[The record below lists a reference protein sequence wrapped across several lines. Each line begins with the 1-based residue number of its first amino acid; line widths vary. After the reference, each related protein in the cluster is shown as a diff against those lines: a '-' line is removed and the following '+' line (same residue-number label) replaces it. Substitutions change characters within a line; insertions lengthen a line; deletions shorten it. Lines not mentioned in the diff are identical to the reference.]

1 MLINI
6 LAKESPL
13 TFERYMELSLYHPEY
28 GYYAL
33 GNLPGKKGDYVT
45 SPCIHKMFG
54 AVLARQII
62 QMYEISKNK
71 ENFLIVE
78 AGAGQGYLAKDILE
92 YSEKKGY
99 NFNYLI
105 IEPFLSIRKIQEKNL
120 SNFKENINWVESL
133 EKLPDFKGI
142 FLSNELFDSFPV
154 KLIQKNGDK
163 IYEVWVEVKNGEKI
177 REVLKEL
184 TDERVYRIIE
194 PYCFS
199 WQEGYRTEVCLK
211 IEEFYK
217 VLSEKMKEG
226 FVITIDYGYP
236 RQDYYSP
243 ERTNGTLLCYY
254 EHKALDNPYFK
265 PGEMD
270 ITSHVDFT
278 LLRELGEKYGFLNV
292 GFTQQGSF
300 LVSLGINEIFYEVSE
315 RTWRDM
321 EALKF
326 LIFPEGLGISH
337 WILVQA
343 KLKEKLKEELRGFS
357 LSNRIYLLY

>member
-1 MLINI
+1 MLLDVLIS
-6 LAKESPL
+6 ESPL

-92 YSEKKGY
+92 YSEKRGY
-99 NFNYLI
+99 KFNYLI
-105 IEPFLSIRKIQEKNL
+105 IEPFLSIRKIQERNL
-120 SNFKENINWVESL
+120 SKFKENINWVESL

-163 IYEVWVEVKNGEKI
+163 IYEVWVEIKNGEKI
-177 REVLKEL
+177 SEVLKEL
-184 TDERVYRIIE
+184 TDERVYKIIE

-199 WQEGYRTEVCLK
+199 WKEGYRTEVCLK

-236 RQDYYSP
+236 RQDYYS
-243 ERTNGTLLCYY
+243 C
-254 EHKALDNPYFK
+254 
-265 PGEMD
+265 
-270 ITSHVDFT
+270 
-278 LLRELGEKYGFLNV
+278 
-292 GFTQQGSF
+292 
-300 LVSLGINEIFYEVSE
+300 
-315 RTWRDM
+315 
-321 EALKF
+321 
-326 LIFPEGLGISH
+326 
-337 WILVQA
+337 
-343 KLKEKLKEELRGFS
+343 
-357 LSNRIYLLY
+357 LLYTSDAADE